1 MPKINTVWALNY
13 QLNSFYRVST
23 ERDVMDCT
31 GLIFIWNERLIGN
44 DYMGLG
50 GNKMN
55 ELMDKV
61 KKSANLTPFT
71 KGQIASSL
79 TLRAQQGLPLDL
91 QFFAEVEE
99 GAGQGDGR
107 EGGQQGESGNGEG
120 GNSDK
125 TGNENTFT
133 QSEVDSQVSK
143 AIESFK
149 KNQEPKQQEA
159 INQAVKDALAEQQRL
174 SKLSEKERQ
183 QEELTQREKELLE
196 REEKIKRSELRSDAV
211 ADLQEKKL
219 PSDFADILLGE
230 DAESTLANIKTFKE
244 AFDSAVNDAV
254 KEKLRQDTPPAGS
267 AGGSSNKDNLGK
279 QLAQLNKQNSVDVE
293 KAQGNYFK

>member
-1 MPKINTVWALNY
+1 
-13 QLNSFYRVST
+13 
-23 ERDVMDCT
+23 
-31 GLIFIWNERLIGN
+31 
-44 DYMGLG
+44 
-50 GNKMN
+50 MN

-61 KKSANLTPFT
+61 KKLANVTPFT
-71 KGQIASSL
+71 EGQIASRL
-79 TLRAQQGLPLDL
+79 THRAQQGLPLDL
-91 QFFAEVEE
+91 QFFAEGEE
-99 GAGQGDGR
+99 GAGQGDGG

-120 GNSDK
+120 GE
-125 TGNENTFT
+125 GNEKTFT
-133 QSEVDSQVSK
+133 QSEVDSKISK
-143 AIESFK
+143 AVAAFEE
-149 KNQEPKQQEA
+149 NQKPKQQEA

-211 ADLQEKKL
+211 AYLQEKKL

>member
-1 MPKINTVWALNY
+1 
-13 QLNSFYRVST
+13 
-23 ERDVMDCT
+23 
-31 GLIFIWNERLIGN
+31 
-44 DYMGLG
+44 
-50 GNKMN
+50 MN

-61 KKSANLTPFT
+61 KKLANVMPFT
-71 KGQIASSL
+71 EGQIASSL
-79 TLRAQQGLPLDL
+79 THRAQQGLPLDL
-91 QFFAEVEE
+91 QFFAEGEGDPGQGE
-99 GAGQGDGR
+99 GA
-107 EGGQQGESGNGEG
+107 EGGQQGGDGNGKG
-120 GNSDK
+120 GE
-125 TGNENTFT
+125 GNEKTFT
-133 QSEVDSQVSK
+133 QSEVDSKISK
-143 AIESFK
+143 AVAAFEE
-149 KNQEPKQQEA
+149 NQKPKQQEA

-254 KEKLRQDTPPAGS
+254 KEKLRQDTPPAGN
-267 AGGSSNKDNLGK
+267 GGKLKADNLGK
-279 QLAQLNKQNSVDVE
+279 QLANLNKQNSVDVE

>member
-1 MPKINTVWALNY
+1 
-13 QLNSFYRVST
+13 
-23 ERDVMDCT
+23 
-31 GLIFIWNERLIGN
+31 
-44 DYMGLG
+44 
-50 GNKMN
+50 MN

-61 KKSANLTPFT
+61 KKLAIETPFT
-71 KGQIASSL
+71 EGQIASSL
-79 TLRAQQGLPLDL
+79 ALRAQQGLSLDL
-91 QFFAEVEE
+91 QFFAEGGE
-99 GAGQGDGR
+99 GAGQGGR
-107 EGGQQGESGNGEG
+107 EEGGQQGESGNSEG
-120 GNSDK
+120 GSSNQSGD
-125 TGNENTFT
+125 ENTFT

-143 AIESFK
+143 AIEAFK

-219 PSDFADILLGE
+219 PSDFADILLGK

-254 KEKLRQDTPPAGS
+254 KEKLRQDTPPAGN

>member
-1 MPKINTVWALNY
+1 
-13 QLNSFYRVST
+13 
-23 ERDVMDCT
+23 
-31 GLIFIWNERLIGN
+31 
-44 DYMGLG
+44 
-50 GNKMN
+50 MN

-61 KKSANLTPFT
+61 KKLAIETPFT
-71 KGQIASSL
+71 EGEIASSL
-79 TLRAQQGLPLDL
+79 THRAQRGLALDL
-91 QFFAEVEE
+91 QFFAEGGE
-99 GAGQGDGR
+99 GAGQGDGG
-107 EGGQQGESGNGEG
+107 EGGQKGESGNGEG

-183 QEELTQREKELLE
+183 DEELTQREQQLEKDRKELNRKL
-196 REEKIKRSELRSDAV
+196 LRSDAV

-230 DAESTLANIKTFKE
+230 DAESTLANIKTFKD

-254 KEKLRQDTPPAGS
+254 KEKLRQDTPPAGN
-267 AGGSSNKDNLGK
+267 AGGSSSKDNLGK